1 MKINW
6 IHCVLSEKNNLN
18 QKLCSFPVLKVF
30 FAKPYFF
37 PVPVITLMCAI
48 RTRADLLVGGV
59 VCVASRVA
67 NLRGENTLL
76 APQPPLS
83 SPETTHTCAKKKQR
97 EEYLKNNM
105 QWHGK
110 V

>member
-18 QKLCSFPVLKVF
+18 YKLCSFPVLK
-30 FAKPYFF
+30 
-37 PVPVITLMCAI
+37 VPVITLMCAI

-83 SPETTHTCAKKKQR
+83 SPETTHTCAKKKTTRRIFEKQHAVAWKG
-97 EEYLKNNM
+97 LKRVLN
-105 QWHGK
+105 G
-110 V
+110 